1 MEPMKQEPDETLVEI
16 IGRLSARVAEL
27 EGKSAA
33 RPGRWRRLSLVA
45 VTAVLALA
53 VAPAAIAAIP
63 AASGVIHGC
72 YSTASAHTLRVID
85 TSKVSRCP
93 SGTKSLTWSQQGPQ
107 GLQGVQGVQGFQG
120 NQGIQ
125 GIQGPPGGQGQ
136 RGIQGPSGVSYA
148 AYDFN
153 PNTVAIHASPEQGVA
168 YLQVPAGDYIV
179 NATGDAFS
187 DGSDHIY
194 CRINNGSYYGEA
206 SDGSIAVTD
215 HVFLSQ
221 AGYIFFKCHDTENSS
236 SSAILQA
243 SLSAIAV
250 NQASV
255 MTQQAHRAGT
265 GGASRW

>member
-1 MEPMKQEPDETLVEI
+1 MEPMKQGPNETVVEM
-16 IGRLSARVAEL
+16 IGRLSARLAEL
-27 EGKSAA
+27 EGQSEA
-33 RPGRWRRLSLVA
+33 RPCTWRRLSLIAVA
-45 VTAVLALA
+45 AVLALA

-72 YSTASAHTLRVID
+72 YSTASTHTLRVID
-85 TSKVSRCP
+85 TAKVSKCP
-93 SGTKSLTWSQQGPQ
+93 SGTKSLTWSQRGPQ
-107 GLQGVQGVQGFQG
+107 GLQGIQG
-120 NQGIQ
+120 NQGPPGDQGQQ
-125 GIQGPPGGQGQ
+125 GIQGPPG
-136 RGIQGPSGVSYA
+136 VSYG

-153 PNTVAIHASPEQGVA
+153 PNHVAIHASPEQGVA

-187 DGSDHIY
+187 DGSDYIY
-194 CRINNGSYYGEA
+194 CRINNGSYYGES

-215 HVFLSQ
+215 HVYLSQ

-236 SSAILQA
+236 SSAVLQA

-250 NQASV
+250 DQASV

-265 GGASRW
+265 GRASR